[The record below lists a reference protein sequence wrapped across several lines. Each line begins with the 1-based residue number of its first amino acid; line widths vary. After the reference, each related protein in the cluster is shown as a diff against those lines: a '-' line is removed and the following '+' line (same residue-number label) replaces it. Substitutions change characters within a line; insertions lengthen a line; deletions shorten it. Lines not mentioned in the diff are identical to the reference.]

1 MDLFEPTILC
11 PLRPVEQSLDWIYD
25 VDAFKGA
32 DDRGILSDDREVL
45 PDDREVQSDD
55 RELLSDDRVALSES
69 PSSIDSI
76 SDAIV
81 RTASLVTFELIMLS
95 TPTVIYQEGIRNKK
109 SNIRSN
115 HYEIQLPS
123 IPSHP
128 IVRSPDDFNLYCTA
142 VKMIINIELCIA
154 DEECDDVNDR

>member
-11 PLRPVEQSLDWIYD
+11 PLRAVEQSLDWIYD

-32 DDRGILSDDREVL
+32 DDRGILSDDREELSDDRGVLSDDRKEL
-45 PDDREVQSDD
+45 PDDRRVLSGD
-55 RELLSDDRVALSES
+55 RELMSDDRVALSKS

-81 RTASLVTFELIMLS
+81 RTASLLTIELNPIVLS
-95 TPTVIYQEGIRNKK
+95 IPTVIYQEGIRIKM

-115 HYEIQLPS
+115 HYEI
-123 IPSHP
+123 
-128 IVRSPDDFNLYCTA
+128 
-142 VKMIINIELCIA
+142 
-154 DEECDDVNDR
+154 